1 MIFYTEIGTYLL
13 NLNFIF
19 MNKALMGVLLGAA
32 AYGLYRFSKMTPEQ
46 KNDLK
51 RRGKEFLDKNMN
63 GLNDM
68 MGKRKR
74 TTVNTDT
81 APPY

>member
-1 MIFYTEIGTYLL
+1 
-13 NLNFIF
+13 
-19 MNKALMGVLLGAA
+19 MNKTLVSVLLGAA

-51 RRGKEFLDKNMN
+51 RKGKEFLDKNMS
-63 GLNDM
+63 GLDHAI
-68 MGKRKR
+68 GKRR
-74 TTVNTDT
+74 NSRVNTET